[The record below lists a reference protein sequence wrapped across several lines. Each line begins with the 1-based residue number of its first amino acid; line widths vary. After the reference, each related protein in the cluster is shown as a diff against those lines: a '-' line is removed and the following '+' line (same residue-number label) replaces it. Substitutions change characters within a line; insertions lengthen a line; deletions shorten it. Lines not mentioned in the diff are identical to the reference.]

1 MATLRGHYRGRWIQ
15 SNSRLSPGR
24 ISVRMSKRNYIH
36 KIHLPCQSNSARE
49 QKSGTFTPFGFHGRG
64 YRMET
69 EVKCYFLQSLMDSEF
84 MVSPNLLLL
93 SDEALLTIS
102 ILFAYL
108 AGVVPSGQ
116 AFPHTR
122 NHSTAPSSSDSGM

>member
-1 MATLRGHYRGRWIQ
+1 
-15 SNSRLSPGR
+15 
-24 ISVRMSKRNYIH
+24 
-36 KIHLPCQSNSARE
+36 
-49 QKSGTFTPFGFHGRG
+49 
-64 YRMET
+64 
-69 EVKCYFLQSLMDSEF
+69 
-84 MVSPNLLLL
+84 MVPPNLLLL

-102 ILFAYL
+102 IVFAYL